1 MTLIKENLFWL
12 YLLLPVVPYILSPR
26 KCSCTPALAGPGEN
40 ILLTSYNAQQIS
52 VDIIK
57 INPGDKAV
65 KVSLNGPS
73 VDIKSSYERLSIPDA
88 KILFWGEKR
97 VFWVKGSKFWRENA
111 VCFVNA
117 DIPLFRYVSWLLADL
132 FSSLFSIYLHYTQK
146 PNLICAYEKETK
158 CPIIL

>member
-40 ILLTSYNAQQIS
+40 ILLTSYNAQQIR
-52 VDIIK
+52 VGIIK
-57 INPGDKAV
+57 INPGDKTV

-117 DIPLFRYVSWLLADL
+117 AFLLFRYEGWLLADFFQFVFDL
-132 FSSLFSIYLHYTQK
+132 FALYT
-146 PNLICAYEKETK
+146 ETEWDMRT
-158 CPIIL
+158 

>member
-40 ILLTSYNAQQIS
+40 ILLTSYDAQQIR
-52 VDIIK
+52 VGIIK

-88 KILFWGEKR
+88 KILFLGEK
-97 VFWVKGSKFWRENA
+97 NA

-117 DIPLFRYVSWLLADL
+117 AFLLFRYEGWLLADFFQFVFDL
-132 FSSLFSIYLHYTQK
+132 FALYT
-146 PNLICAYEKETK
+146 ETEWDMRT
-158 CPIIL
+158 